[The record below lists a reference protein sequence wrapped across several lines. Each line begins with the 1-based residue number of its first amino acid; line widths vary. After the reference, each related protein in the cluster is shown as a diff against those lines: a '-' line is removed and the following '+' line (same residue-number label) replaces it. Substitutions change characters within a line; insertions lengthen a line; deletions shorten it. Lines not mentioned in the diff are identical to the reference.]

1 MKDFDWERDIQ
12 NERDCNSDP
21 AKIWVSTYIK
31 HDGTVVKGYCRDRR
45 EHEIPHPPNGVRPYI
60 NTIKGRARYL
70 KTEVGDVGDYKTRDG
85 YYVLHNGK
93 YHDIYVVE

>member
-31 HDGTVVKGYCRDRR
+31 HDGTVVKGYCRDM
-45 EHEIPHPPNGVRPYI
+45 
-60 NTIKGRARYL
+60 RYL
-70 KTEVGDVGDYKTRDG
+70 ILQTV
-85 YYVLHNGK
+85 
-93 YHDIYVVE
+93 